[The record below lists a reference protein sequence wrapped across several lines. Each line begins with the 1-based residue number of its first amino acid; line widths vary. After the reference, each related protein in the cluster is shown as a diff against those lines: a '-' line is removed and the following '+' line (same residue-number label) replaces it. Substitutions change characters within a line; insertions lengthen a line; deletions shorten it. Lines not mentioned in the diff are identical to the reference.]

1 VLTALV
7 ALSIAAGT
15 PPRPP
20 ASLGSPKQEET
31 APPSPE
37 IPSKGCPAPPAAP
50 RCPDADTALAR
61 ALAWVAEPAPEEIR
75 AIAVEDLGL
84 LGDARV
90 LNTLALLILDP
101 SPAVQLASV
110 RAVRSYPVPRAEE
123 ILTNVVRHPYPGDPV
138 KLLALESLAFQRTR
152 SAKQFLEHV
161 RDGAQYT
168 PRMAAAA
175 KSALQRGWPTPAAP
189 PPAPA
194 PQAPAPAPSPS
205 PAKP

>member
-1 VLTALV
+1 MLTALL
-7 ALSIAAGT
+7 ALSLAAG
-15 PPRPP
+15 PPSRPP

-31 APPSPE
+31 SEP
-37 IPSKGCPAPPAAP
+37 KGCPPAPAP

-101 SPAVQLASV
+101 SPTVQLASV
-110 RAVRSYPVPRAEE
+110 RAVRTYPVPRAEE
-123 ILTNVVRHPYPGDPV
+123 ILSNVVRHPYPGEPV
-138 KLLALESLAFQRTR
+138 KMLALESLAFQRTQ
-152 SAKQFLEHV
+152 SAKAFLEHV
-161 RDGAQYT
+161 ATGAQFT
-168 PRMAAAA
+168 PRLQSAA
-175 KSALQRGWPTPAAP
+175 KVALQRGWGGQA
-189 PPAPA
+189 PAPA
-194 PQAPAPAPSPS
+194 PAPPKAAPSPS

>member
-1 VLTALV
+1 VLTALL
-7 ALSIAAGT
+7 ALSLAAAT
-15 PPRPP
+15 PPKPPP
-20 ASLGSPKQEET
+20 ASLGSPKQEDPA
-31 APPSPE
+31 AP
-37 IPSKGCPAPPAAP
+37 KNCPAPPAAP

-101 SPAVQLASV
+101 SPTVQLASV
-110 RAVRSYPVPRAEE
+110 RAVRTYPVARAEE
-123 ILTNVVRHPYPGDPV
+123 ILANVVRHPYPGEPV

-152 SAKQFLEHV
+152 SAKAFLEHV
-161 RDGAQYT
+161 AGGTQFT
-168 PRMAAAA
+168 PRLQAAA
-175 KSALQRGWPTPAAP
+175 KAALQRGWSVATPAPTP
-189 PPAPA
+189 
-194 PQAPAPAPSPS
+194 APAPAPPKAPAPS